1 METGCY
7 EMSKST
13 RVALVGITAFMQG
26 KKATNLTSLTSMR
39 KSTSGLV
46 HQRFGSSSPAHKA
59 NVLVSVPQDD
69 IQFLP
74 KKKKDRIQCRRHVN
88 RED

>member
-1 METGCY
+1 
-7 EMSKST
+7 
-13 RVALVGITAFMQG
+13 MQG

-46 HQRFGSSSPAHKA
+46 HQGFGSSSPAHQA

-69 IQFLP
+69 IQFLQ
-74 KKKKDRIQCRRHVN
+74 KEERKDYIQCRRHVN
-88 RED
+88 TEDSSVCCLEVKWSTKLLPI